1 MERFPPITRKVDRND
16 LRFSTTRLV
25 YPIKPPVCLYNA
37 YIMQQPTT
45 LQRSNLRDVAVD
57 HLRQMIV
64 DGRLKAGER
73 INEVQL
79 AASLGISRTPIREAL
94 SRLVSEGA
102 LTSRAR
108 SGFHVC
114 PLSREELDN
123 LYPIRGLLDPE
134 ALRLAGIPSEKR
146 LSRLESLNR
155 KLEEATEPENVLK
168 LDDDWHRELIADCP
182 NYILLELIEEFIRR
196 TRRYE
201 LALMREKREILR
213 AVDEHIVIM
222 RALRKGNLEAAC
234 AGLKRNMQS
243 GKAAIVA
250 WLTARQSK

>member
-1 MERFPPITRKVDRND
+1 
-16 LRFSTTRLV
+16 
-25 YPIKPPVCLYNA
+25 
-37 YIMQQPTT
+37 MQQPAT
-45 LQRSNLRDVAVD
+45 LQRPNLSDVAVE

-64 DGRLKAGER
+64 DGRLKAGEPV
-73 INEVQL
+73 NEVRL
-79 AASLGISRTPIREAL
+79 AASLGISRTPLREAL

-114 PLSREELDN
+114 PLTLEELEQ

-134 ALRLAGIPSEKR
+134 ALRLAGVPSQER
-146 LSRLESLNR
+146 LARLESLNR
-155 KLEEATEPENVLK
+155 KLEKATDPEDVLK
-168 LDDDWHRELIADCP
+168 LDDHWHRELLADCP
-182 NYILLELIEEFIRR
+182 NQILLELIEEFIRR

-201 LALMREKREILR
+201 LALMLEKREILR
-213 AVDEHIVIM
+213 AVDEHILIM
-222 RALRKGNLEAAC
+222 TALRKGNLEAAC

-250 WLTARQSK
+250 WLIARQSK